1 MPTFFKFCHPRKH
14 QYFIITFVIFLILW
28 SFLLKN
34 YLFDIDF
41 YIYWQVVFFFS
52 QMKIAFILSLL
63 YFFFFCNSNTLSRV
77 WVQLNCSHW
86 GMEQAVAHA
95 WSLLGE
101 CPHPQGTRSSQASSL
116 LAGHHHL
123 AIQVIIIIFRVH
135 TATCATATALTGAS
149 STLVSWRE
157 SVLRAEAKKR
167 VRIGLLYD
175 FHH

>member
-1 MPTFFKFCHPRKH
+1 MPLFTP
-14 QYFIITFVIFLILW
+14 TGFLHCSKLQQKW
-28 SFLLKN
+28 CKPQAQFLVGNSLSA
-34 YLFDIDF
+34 
-41 YIYWQVVFFFS
+41 S

-63 YFFFFCNSNTLSRV
+63 YFFFFCNSNPLSRV
-77 WVQLNCSHW
+77 WLQLNCSHW

-101 CPHPQGTRSSQASSL
+101 RPHPQGTRSSQASSL

-123 AIQVIIIIFRVH
+123 AIQVIIIIFCVH

-157 SVLRAEAKKR
+157 SVLRAEAKKT
-167 VRIGLLYD
+167 VRIGLVYD

>member
-1 MPTFFKFCHPRKH
+1 MPLFTP
-14 QYFIITFVIFLILW
+14 TGFLHCSKLQQKW
-28 SFLLKN
+28 CKPQAQFLVGNSLSA
-34 YLFDIDF
+34 
-41 YIYWQVVFFFS
+41 S

-63 YFFFFCNSNTLSRV
+63 YFFFFFATVTPCPESDCSWTVQTEEWSRPRV
-77 WVQLNCSHW
+77 HP
-86 GMEQAVAHA
+86 

-101 CPHPQGTRSSQASSL
+101 RPHPQGTRSSQASSL

-123 AIQVIIIIFRVH
+123 AIQVIIIIFCVH

-167 VRIGLLYD
+167 VRIGLVYD